1 MKQELI
7 LVFSHCFKAS
17 LKLAF
22 TSCTAEFQLGGLVE
36 CFSSGRAKKH
46 GVYELNG
53 VMGAKVEKHS
63 HWKESN
69 MIYIKAFTEKIR

>member
-1 MKQELI
+1 MNA
-7 LVFSHCFKAS
+7 KA
-17 LKLAF
+17 
-22 TSCTAEFQLGGLVE
+22 
-36 CFSSGRAKKH
+36 GRAKIY
-46 GVYELNG
+46 GSYELNG